1 MAAHF
6 DENGVHFLYPEN
18 WKLEREELEAGWSV
32 SVLSPETAFLTLSF
46 HENSSDFGRLADSAL
61 EALREDYPDLESE
74 PRTDTLAGQ
83 PAIGH
88 DVRFFSFD
96 LTNTAWVRTVPCES
110 GSLLVLCQ
118 VNDLELD
125 RNEPVLR
132 AICASLKIDE
142 A

>member
-1 MAAHF
+1 MAARF
-6 DENGVHFLYPEN
+6 EENGIQFLYPEN
-18 WKLEREELEAGWSV
+18 WEIEREEHENGWSV
-32 SVLSPETAFLTLSF
+32 SVLSPDTAFLTLSY
-46 HENSSDFGRLADSAL
+46 HENATEFGRLADAAVD
-61 EALREDYPDLESE
+61 ALREDYPDLEAE

-110 GSLLVLCQ
+110 GSLLLLCQ
-118 VNDLELD
+118 INDLELE

-132 AICASLKIDE
+132 AICASLRIDE
-142 A
+142 